1 MDEMGKET
9 EIMDEYIV
17 VGVVV
22 LFLYGLLTGF
32 DDGTSGLQ

>member
-17 VGVVV
+17 VGMVI
-22 LFLYGLLTGF
+22 LLIYGLLTGF